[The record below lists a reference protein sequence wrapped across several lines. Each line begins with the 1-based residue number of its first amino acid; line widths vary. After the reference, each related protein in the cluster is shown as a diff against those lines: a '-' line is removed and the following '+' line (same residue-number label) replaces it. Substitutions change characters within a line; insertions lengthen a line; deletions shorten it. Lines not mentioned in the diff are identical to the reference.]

1 MRKFILLLCSPLLCC
16 ALLLAGCSH
25 SNAPT
30 TTLQLSEVTHSVFYA
45 PQYAAMALGYFEDEG
60 IQLELTNAG
69 GYDKAMTAVLSGQA
83 DIGLMGPETAVF
95 VANEGKEDH
104 PVIIGQ
110 LTKRDGSFLI
120 GRYPQ
125 EDFKWSNLAGKTVI
139 GGRKGGMPQMTLEY
153 VMKQHG
159 VIPGVDAV
167 VETNVQFDLMAGAFL
182 GGDADYVTL
191 FEPSAS
197 LFEQEQGG
205 YIVTAVGAAT
215 EDVPYTA
222 YIVTPQWLKN
232 NKDLAKRFLRALH
245 KGQEYVLSQD
255 AETIAKVLLDSFPD
269 TELALLTK
277 VVQRYQE
284 TDCWTEKLAMEEEAY
299 ERLLTIME
307 DAGELQCRP
316 DYDALVDNRL
326 AREICK

>member
-1 MRKFILLLCSPLLCC
+1 MRKIIPLLCC
-16 ALLLAGCSH
+16 VLLLVGCSH
-25 SNAPT
+25 TNAPA
-30 TTLQLSEVTHSVFYA
+30 TLRLSEVTHSVFYA
-45 PQYAAMALGYFEDEG
+45 PQYAAMALGYFEEEG
-60 IQLELTNAG
+60 IRLELTNAG
-69 GYDKAMTAVLSGQA
+69 GSDKAMTAVLSGQA
-83 DIGLMGPETAVF
+83 DMGLMGPETAVF

-120 GRYPQ
+120 GRTPQ
-125 EDFKWSNLAGKTVI
+125 EDFQWSDLAGKTVI

-159 VIPGVDAV
+159 IVPGVDAV

-197 LFEQEQGG
+197 LFEKEQGG
-205 YIVTAVGAAT
+205 YIVSAVGAAT

-245 KGQEYVLSQD
+245 RGQDYVLTQD
-255 AETIAKVLLDSFPD
+255 AEAIAKTLLDSFPD
-269 TELALLTK
+269 TELGLLTQ
-277 VVQRYQE
+277 VVKRYQE
-284 TDCWTEKLAMEEEAY
+284 TDCWTSQLAMEKDAY

-307 DAGELQCRP
+307 DAGELQGRP

-326 AREICK
+326 AREVEP